1 MLKLKL
7 QYFGHLMQSANSL
20 GKNPDAG
27 KDWKQ
32 EKKGMTENEMAEW
45 HHQLNGHEFQQAL
58 GDGEGQGRLACCS
71 PWGCKESDM
80 TVQMNNNVLSNVG
93 NKVWKIQSSEDL
105 GFMDEH
111 HTPWCGVLR
120 FMGSQRVGHD
130 WATELNW
137 TGSNCLR
144 IPQGIYTLENEEL
157 LQIKTFFSIPHP
169 TWGAWLAL

>member
-1 MLKLKL
+1 MIFNSV
-7 QYFGHLMQSANSL
+7 QFSAVAQSCPTLCDPMNRST
-20 GKNPDAG
+20 PDLPV
-27 KDWKQ
+27 
-32 EKKGMTENEMAEW
+32 
-45 HHQLNGHEFQQAL
+45 HHQLNEHEFQQAL

-137 TGSNCLR
+137 TEPYPHQIMESNQHFENIQKWQMYSLFSKTHVK
-144 IPQGIYTLENEEL
+144 IY
-157 LQIKTFFSIPHP
+157 QS
-169 TWGAWLAL
+169 